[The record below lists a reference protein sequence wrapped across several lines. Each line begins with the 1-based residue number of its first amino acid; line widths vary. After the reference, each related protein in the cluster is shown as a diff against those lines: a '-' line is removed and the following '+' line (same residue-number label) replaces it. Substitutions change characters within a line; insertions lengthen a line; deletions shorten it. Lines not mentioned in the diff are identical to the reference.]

1 MEGELTHMLM
11 PFLVATVLLF
21 GGLLAYGAAMQLI
34 VRVMV
39 KLIRNDSGEL
49 GFWKGTA
56 VMALITGIIAT
67 AHLTQIALWAVAFLM
82 GGQVSTFETA
92 FCLSAQNFTAFGY
105 GDVKLSER
113 WRLLG
118 PLEAT
123 NGLLFFGLSTA
134 VLFAIMSQLIASRL
148 RSATGYQPEP
158 AGNRPPLWRPAVR
171 DRGE

>member
-1 MEGELTHMLM
+1 MLL
-11 PFLVATVLLF
+11 PLIVATVLLL
-21 GGLLAYGAAMQLI
+21 GGVLAYGAAMHLI

-39 KLIRNDSGEL
+39 RVIRAGSSDL
-49 GFWKGTA
+49 GFWRTTAIMAIVMLITA
-56 VMALITGIIAT
+56 V
-67 AHLTQIALWAVAFLM
+67 AHLTQIALWAAAFLLC
-82 GGQVSTFETA
+82 GQISTFETA

-134 VLFAIMSQLIASRL
+134 VLFAIMSQLIARRL
-148 RSATGYQPEP
+148 RTETGI
-158 AGNRPPLWRPAVR
+158 GSR
-171 DRGE
+171 RGDPVGSRNP

>member
-1 MEGELTHMLM
+1 MLLPLM
-11 PFLVATVLLF
+11 LATVLLF
-21 GGLLAYGAAMQLI
+21 FGLLAYGGAMQLI

-39 KLIRNDSGEL
+39 KLIRSDSGDL

-56 VMALITGIIAT
+56 LMALVTGIIAI
-67 AHLTQIALWAVAFLM
+67 AHLTQIALWAVAFLLC
-82 GGQVSTFETA
+82 GQASTLEAA

-105 GDVKLSER
+105 GEVKLSER

-134 VLFAIMSQLIASRL
+134 VLFAIMSRLIASRL
-148 RSATGYQPEP
+148 RSETGIIQHDAATACR
-158 AGNRPPLWRPAVR
+158 AGR
-171 DRGE
+171 